1 MTSLGGVD
9 TSGLSSKT
17 FESRSVLELY
27 FIGEV
32 VDLTGHLGGFNFHL
46 VIGLC
51 GGPSRP
57 GLEHDDVRA

>member
-32 VDLTGHLGGFNFHL
+32 VDLTGHLGGFNFQ
-46 VIGLC
+46 
-51 GGPSRP
+51 
-57 GLEHDDVRA
+57 